1 MMKAIVFTVPLLRK
15 SLPLV
20 NRGQPRDDK
29 IIFSRYVPELA
40 GKFFLQPLLVRQFDD
55 GAANQCGIVRNGV
68 RIAIKILGVTN
79 AARMQQHLWA
89 SK

>member
-20 NRGQPRDDK
+20 NRGQPHVD
-29 IIFSRYVPELA
+29 IHIFSRYVPELA
-40 GKFFLQPLLVRQFDD
+40 RKFFRQPLLVGQLDD
-55 GAANQCGIVRNGV
+55 GTANQCGIVRNGI

-79 AARMQQHLWA
+79 AARHATTPVSFQ
-89 SK
+89 